1 MIEPTEQD
9 IGRAVV
15 YTGNRYPG
23 GKLEE
28 GVITS
33 FNDYRV
39 FVRYGA
45 DLHSKATSRADL
57 DWMRPN
63 TSGEQLTTWGGFKCE
78 RVDKLSDR

>member
-1 MIEPTEQD
+1 MIEPTEDD

-33 FNDYRV
+33 FNDYAV

-45 DLHSKATSRADL
+45 DTASKSTQRADL
-57 DWMRPN
+57 EWVRP
-63 TSGEQLTTWGGFKCE
+63 
-78 RVDKLSDR
+78 

>member
-1 MIEPTEQD
+1 MIEPTEDD

-33 FNDYRV
+33 FNRYAV

-45 DLHSKATSRADL
+45 DRGSKGTQRADL
-57 DWMRPN
+57 EWVRP
-63 TSGEQLTTWGGFKCE
+63 LKE
-78 RVDKLSDR
+78 R